1 MLGYGQFCPVALA
14 SEVFAERWTPL
25 IIREL
30 LNGRHRFNELQH
42 GVGGISQSLL
52 VQRLRGLEQVGVVE
66 RAPNP
71 GGRGWEYHLTP
82 SGAELQGVLERLA
95 IWAQRWIELRNDC
108 LDAAALMQALH
119 MNLKRD
125 VLPLGPTVVRFEFTD
140 PGQRTYWML
149 LERPDA
155 ELCFHDPGREV
166 DMVVTS
172 DIEALTRVFLG
183 RMTMTKAMGD
193 ERLLIDGPTALRRG
207 FSRWLGLNPFAAFA
221 RQLPSAGAPIDR
233 QQDPSSSNTDRTV
246 VPATA

>member
-14 SEVFAERWTPL
+14 SEVFAERWTP
-25 IIREL
+25 IIVREL
-30 LNGRHRFNELQH
+30 LAGRHRFNELQH

-52 VQRLRGLEQVGVVE
+52 IQRLRRLEEAGVVE

-71 GGRGWEYHLTP
+71 AGRGSEYHLTP

-95 IWAQRWIELRNDC
+95 IWAQRWIELRSDC

-125 VLPLGPTVVRFEFTD
+125 ALPIGPSVVRFEFTD
-140 PGQRTYWML
+140 ANQRTYWML
-149 LERPDA
+149 LQRPDA

-183 RMTMTKAMGD
+183 RMTLAKALRDG
-193 ERLLIDGPTALRRG
+193 RLEIDGPTTLTRG
-207 FSRWLGLNPFAAFA
+207 FSRWLGLNPFAAYA
-221 RQLPSAGAPIDR
+221 RELQ
-233 QQDPSSSNTDRTV
+233 V
-246 VPATA
+246 VERARAS